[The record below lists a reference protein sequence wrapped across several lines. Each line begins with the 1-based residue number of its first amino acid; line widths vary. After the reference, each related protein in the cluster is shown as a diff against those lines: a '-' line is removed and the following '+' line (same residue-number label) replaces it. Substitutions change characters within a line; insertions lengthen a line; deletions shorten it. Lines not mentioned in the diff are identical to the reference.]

1 MGGHDR
7 ATGANP
13 AGDPRRAGGCRA
25 CRDRRTRAAR
35 RAALD
40 APLLRAPP
48 RLARARPRLGDRR
61 SRDVRGG
68 PSTHHLPRSQQTGY
82 NLHGGMHVTTMSA
95 IPVYHE
101 LADFIVQKISPED
114 ILAFKVS
121 PAAQRR
127 AARLL
132 DKLKTDTLTPDESAE
147 LEQIA
152 QFDLLVGVLKA
163 RAKAALEGK

>member
-1 MGGHDR
+1 M
-7 ATGANP
+7 
-13 AGDPRRAGGCRA
+13 
-25 CRDRRTRAAR
+25 
-35 RAALD
+35 
-40 APLLRAPP
+40 
-48 RLARARPRLGDRR
+48 
-61 SRDVRGG
+61 
-68 PSTHHLPRSQQTGY
+68 
-82 NLHGGMHVTTMSA
+82 TTMSA